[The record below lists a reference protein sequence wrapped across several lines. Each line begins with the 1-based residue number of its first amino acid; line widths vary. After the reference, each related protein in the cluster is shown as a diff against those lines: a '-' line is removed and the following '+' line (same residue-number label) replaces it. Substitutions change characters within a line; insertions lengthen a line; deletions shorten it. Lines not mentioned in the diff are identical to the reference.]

1 MNNAHPGSSIMFL
14 YDAFHLLNKIVSI
27 TSSAAKRAI
36 KNGKSHKFSIIEMQ
50 NKSRFFYL
58 LVDLN
63 DYHALIWSIHVMD
76 GKYKLPVLP
85 VKLRRQK

>member
-1 MNNAHPGSSIMFL
+1 
-14 YDAFHLLNKIVSI
+14 
-27 TSSAAKRAI
+27 
-36 KNGKSHKFSIIEMQ
+36 MQ